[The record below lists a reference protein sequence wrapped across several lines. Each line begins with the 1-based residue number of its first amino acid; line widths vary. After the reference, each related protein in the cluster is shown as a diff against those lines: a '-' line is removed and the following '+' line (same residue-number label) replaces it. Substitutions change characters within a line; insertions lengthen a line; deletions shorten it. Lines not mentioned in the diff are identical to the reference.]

1 MVDVHAR
8 ARNYIFNIFNVP
20 GPAVNIDSDVCAS
33 VTAFANHVVYVYRHI
48 LKS

>member
-1 MVDVHAR
+1 MVNVHAR
-8 ARNYIFNIFNVP
+8 ARNYIFNIVP